1 MVDSNVAVSKEEETP
16 SKAHISKEK
25 AAENIQFLKGQAES
39 WLAVFF
45 NVFGS
50 MERDSRNTIGNVI
63 CAWASIASESVSQS
77 FFLSKTMPF
86 LT

>member
-1 MVDSNVAVSKEEETP
+1 MVDSNVAISKEEETP

-25 AAENIQFLKGQAES
+25 AAENVQFLKGQAES

-50 MERDSRNTIGNVI
+50 MERDSRNIMGDVI
-63 CAWASIASESVSQS
+63 CVWASIASEPVSV
-77 FFLSKTMPF
+77 FFF
-86 LT
+86 FFERNACF